1 MSGASVG
8 LTGDFLIIAHYK
20 YSCLLTYL
28 LTYLLTDAI
37 YIYYKH
43 LWHVLQITGANQKI
57 RSTIFVQTEIFVRRP
72 RML

>member
-28 LTYLLTDAI
+28 LTYLLMPYIFIINI
-37 YIYYKH
+37 YGTFYK
-43 LWHVLQITGANQKI
+43 
-57 RSTIFVQTEIFVRRP
+57 
-72 RML
+72 